1 MIHESIEKAE
11 NTIEYQKACDNVKQL
26 AKAIKQIKMRYYPN
40 FGKVTEE
47 DREKF
52 DRLNEQMKAIT
63 AESGLDRLGKA
74 LMADIEARYD
84 GKIPEV
90 DEEKM
95 QMPETR
101 NKVYNETLL
110 ACYGAIDSGK
120 QALSVGKLKKAKKC
134 QEQLKN
140 YTEIFEKYEDGQ
152 KFIKMVIEYQRGKF
166 AELAETRENAE
177 NNNDRYENIFKG
189 YFEKTNSKQREEA
202 SQNIVELT
210 KQEKEQTKEEVV
222 LE

>member
-1 MIHESIEKAE
+1 M
-11 NTIEYQKACDNVKQL
+11 
-26 AKAIKQIKMRYYPN
+26 
-40 FGKVTEE
+40 
-47 DREKF
+47 
-52 DRLNEQMKAIT
+52 
-63 AESGLDRLGKA
+63 
-74 LMADIEARYD
+74 
-84 GKIPEV
+84 
-90 DEEKM
+90 
-95 QMPETR
+95 
-101 NKVYNETLL
+101 
-110 ACYGAIDSGK
+110 
-120 QALSVGKLKKAKKC
+120 
-134 QEQLKN
+134 KN